1 MEPRNINRIKSVLAE
16 KNRTNKWL
24 AEKLEMNSNTIS
36 RWTTNKV
43 QPPLETLVDI
53 AELLDINVRELLVS
67 TR

>member
-16 KNRTNKWL
+16 KNKTNIWL
-24 AEKLEMNSNTIS
+24 AEKLGMNSNTIS

-53 AELLDINVRELLVS
+53 AELLDINVRELLVP